1 VGWSKVRLHKFAFSF
16 QIQAKSH
23 LKAAGQS
30 RSPLNSET
38 NMITFTPL
46 AGSARSDSALP
57 LAYILEID
65 DVKVLLDCGSPD
77 WHPDDDIKAGNEA
90 LAAREEY
97 CAQLQRS
104 SVIST
109 PNPSSL
115 TITRS
120 THEHCTL

>member
-1 VGWSKVRLHKFAFSF
+1 
-16 QIQAKSH
+16 
-23 LKAAGQS
+23 
-30 RSPLNSET
+30 
-38 NMITFTPL
+38 MITFTPL

-77 WHPDDDIKAGNEA
+77 WHPDDDIITGSEA
-90 LAAREEY
+90 LAVRDEY

-109 PNPSSL
+109 LHPFGL
-115 TITRS
+115 TITHS
-120 THEHCTL
+120 TSHS